1 MLATRQQA
9 LVILLPVPATLQP
22 APAILQQVLAT
33 PQLALVSV
41 TEIRIYSGKFLSD
54 SFYN

>member
-9 LVILLPVPATLQP
+9 LVILLPVRATLQL

-41 TEIRIYSGKFLSD
+41 TEIRNVFKKIFVGFIL
-54 SFYN
+54 

>member
-9 LVILLPVPATLQP
+9 LVILLPVRATLQP
-22 APAILQQVLAT
+22 APAILQRVLAT

>member
-9 LVILLPVPATLQP
+9 LVILLLVRATLQP

>member
-9 LVILLPVPATLQP
+9 LVILLPVRATLQL

>member
-9 LVILLPVPATLQP
+9 LV
-22 APAILQQVLAT
+22 ILQQVLAT

-54 SFYN
+54 SFYNWLKVLSQLFRIIL